1 MPVTLHLIVIC
12 KGGLLPGRLVGRRV
26 CHPAPL
32 SSLWGSMGTSLVPTR
47 TLSHGHVLRR
57 GLSWCVLAP
66 PNGYTFFC
74 AYVPGLSPLP
84 VTGGGLF
91 SLLIFS
97 AKIYPSHLEFSH
109 SGVTFPSHGANREL
123 ICFWPANTCCLE

>member
-26 CHPAPL
+26 CRPAPL
-32 SSLWGSMGTSLVPTR
+32 SSLWGSMGDQPCASQNTQPWSCVEERAFLVCF
-47 TLSHGHVLRR
+47 G
-57 GLSWCVLAP
+57 P

-97 AKIYPSHLEFSH
+97 AKICPSHLEFSH

-123 ICFWPANTCCLE
+123 ICVWPPNTCCLE